1 MECTRRGALGKV
13 AVEFGCLRVGAAAV
27 AELRRS
33 RRRAI
38 ERGQKKRARAPAG
51 HGEAI
56 CVPGWARGQVGEA
69 VDDGIDFG
77 WRRRAAARGEGKPD
91 GGELGTELGRVGVLE
106 KGVEEQLAKGIG
118 TGWHGEGELRRGAAA
133 VVRCRVEE
141 EEGTVVGGRGERD
154 RFVAALAHRREGDA

>member
-1 MECTRRGALGKV
+1 MECTGRGALGTV
-13 AVEFGCLRVGAAAV
+13 AVEFGCRRVGAAAV

-38 ERGQKKRARAPAG
+38 ERGQRKRARAPAG

-77 WRRRAAARGEGKPD
+77 WRWFGVAWRKK
-91 GGELGTELGRVGVLE
+91 GELLL
-106 KGVEEQLAKGIG
+106 
-118 TGWHGEGELRRGAAA
+118 
-133 VVRCRVEE
+133 E
-141 EEGTVVGGRGERD
+141 EEGNVIG
-154 RFVAALAHRREGDA
+154 L